1 MNSKLR
7 MKKSCSSTKLKFTNK
22 RNAIT
27 AMMDEIREAEKRKN
41 AVSKENYSQARE
53 EIKDKVTEEKEIMQ
67 TEMNSKKVNIYNA
80 LENLFQKFMNDSKDK
95 FRHYTNLL
103 DSNTA
108 DSKAIDETMK
118 KITRTKEKIKSLST
132 KIFQMERE
140 FDEKNNQIKTEK
152 DEIAKNLLALKDKMF
167 RFRNKHEKKLI
178 KLSCYTKEVVDRLT
192 EIKTQGERILRN
204 TELCRKLEFES
215 EKATPF
221 NTEPVASN
229 FDVNRIS
236 DEYNEGERELF
247 ESCQKFE
254 IFRNYFGKYNKVLL
268 EKLMA
273 EKEKQELKKEN
284 QILTKKLE
292 EYLEGLTI
300 SNKTLNNKYNPLMTI
315 STKAFTDFD
324 SSGSFPP
331 STDATVE
338 FRKMTLQNYR
348 A

>member
-1 MNSKLR
+1 
-7 MKKSCSSTKLKFTNK
+7 
-22 RNAIT
+22 
-27 AMMDEIREAEKRKN
+27 MMEEIREVEKRKN
-41 AVSKENYSQARE
+41 AVTKENYSQARE

-140 FDEKNNQIKTEK
+140 FEEKNNQIRNENE
-152 DEIAKNLLALKDKMF
+152 EIAKNLLALKDKMF
-167 RFRNKHEKKLI
+167 MFRNKQRRKLI

-192 EIKTQGERILRN
+192 ETRKQGERILRN
-204 TELCRKLEFES
+204 TELCRKLEFEN
-215 EKATPF
+215 EKANSF
-221 NTEPVASN
+221 DSEPLFSN
-229 FDVNRIS
+229 FAIDQIS
-236 DEYNEGERELF
+236 EEYTDGERELF

-254 IFRNYFGKYNKVLL
+254 VFRNYFGKYNQVLL

-273 EKEKQELKKEN
+273 EKERREQKKEN
-284 QILTKKLE
+284 KVLTKKLE

-300 SNKTLNNKYNPLMTI
+300 SNKTLNNKHNTLMSI
-315 STKAFTDFD
+315 STKAFTDCD
-324 SSGSFPP
+324 SSVNFPP